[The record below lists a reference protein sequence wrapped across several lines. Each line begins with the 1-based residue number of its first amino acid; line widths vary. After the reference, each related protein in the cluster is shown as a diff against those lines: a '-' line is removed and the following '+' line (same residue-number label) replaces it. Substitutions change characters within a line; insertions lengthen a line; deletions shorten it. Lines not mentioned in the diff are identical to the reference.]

1 MHLFLLGAFFIQ
13 YDFIILCK
21 FANPHILQIIYKAIG
36 LVSTLQSCFTHWG
49 CNLFITCYVVHNVY
63 DDDDDYYFSYYIL

>member
-1 MHLFLLGAFFIQ
+1 
-13 YDFIILCK
+13 
-21 FANPHILQIIYKAIG
+21 LQIIYKAIG